1 MASEM
6 MALLKPISKYHH
18 GTTTTTRKTTT
29 TPILPQRIS
38 TVIRM
43 SSATTTAT
51 TKGGGKNKKAIK
63 ETLLAPR
70 FYTTDFDEMEQ
81 LFNTEM
87 NKNLNEAEFEALLQ
101 EFKTDYNQTHFVRNK
116 DFKEA
121 ADEMQGPLRQI
132 FVEFLERSC
141 TAEFSGFLLYKEL
154 GRRLKKTNPVVAE
167 IFSLMS
173 RDEARHAGFLNK
185 GLSDFNLALDLGFLT
200 KARKYTF
207 FKPKFIFY
215 ATYLS
220 EKIGYWR
227 YITIYRHLKANPE
240 YQVYPIFKYFENWC
254 QDENRHGDFFSAL
267 MKAQPQ
273 FLNDWK
279 AKLWARFFCLSVYV
293 TMYLNDTQRT
303 AFYEGIGLNTKEFDM
318 HVIIETNRTT
328 ARIFP
333 AVLDVE
339 NPEFKRK
346 LDRMADIN
354 SKILAIGETDDIPL
368 VKNLKRIPHIAAL
381 VSELLAMYLMKPIES
396 GSVDIAEMDPQLGA
410 FGALD
415 RVGQD
420 TSVPCLAVPKIELIQ
435 IRLFSASTKPKLH
448 KHRTI
453 RLNFTTYAYSCR
465 YTNLDDN
472 TYLENTIDFM

>member
-1 MASEM
+1 MASAMELS
-6 MALLKPISKYHH
+6 LLNPAMHHH
-18 GTTTTTRKTTT
+18 GIAAKTASH
-29 TPILPQRIS
+29 LPLLPARRGAVRFRVRAAAAAPPAPAAKPGS
-38 TVIRM
+38 PKKR
-43 SSATTTAT
+43 
-51 TKGGGKNKKAIK
+51 GKTEVN
-63 ETLLAPR
+63 ESLLTPR

-81 LFNTEM
+81 LFNAEI
-87 NKNLNEAEFEALLQ
+87 NKQLNQDEFDALLQ
-101 EFKTDYNQTHFVRNK
+101 EFKTDYNQTHFIRNPE
-116 DFKEA
+116 FKEA
-121 ADEMQGPLRQI
+121 ADKMQGPLRQI

-227 YITIYRHLKANPE
+227 YITIFRHLKANPE

-267 MKAQPQ
+267 LKAQPQ

-279 AKLWARFFCLSVYV
+279 AKLWSRFFCLSVYI
-293 TMYLNDTQRT
+293 TMYLNDCQRS

-318 HVIIETNRTT
+318 HVIYEDRPT
-328 ARIFP
+328 ARRRGSS
-333 AVLDVE
+333 L
-339 NPEFKRK
+339 
-346 LDRMADIN
+346 LYRMLRTLN
-354 SKILAIGETDDIPL
+354 S
-368 VKNLKRIPHIAAL
+368 R
-381 VSELLAMYLMKPIES
+381 
-396 GSVDIAEMDPQLGA
+396 GS
-410 FGALD
+410 
-415 RVGQD
+415 
-420 TSVPCLAVPKIELIQ
+420 
-435 IRLFSASTKPKLH
+435 
-448 KHRTI
+448 
-453 RLNFTTYAYSCR
+453 
-465 YTNLDDN
+465 
-472 TYLENTIDFM
+472 

>member
-1 MASEM
+1 MAAE
-6 MALLKPISKYHH
+6 MALVKPLTKFSNGAPKF
-18 GTTTTTRKTTT
+18 GSNPGSPKTRASSM
-29 TPILPQRIS
+29 L
-38 TVIRM
+38 RM
-43 SSATTTAT
+43 SARAETAAAAAKKT
-51 TKGGGKNKKAIK
+51 PKKAPKTPPK

-70 FYTTDFDEMEQ
+70 FYTTDFDEMET
-81 LFNTEM
+81 LFNTEI

-116 DFKEA
+116 EFKEA
-121 ADEMQGPLRQI
+121 ADKLQGPLRQI

-227 YITIYRHLKANPE
+227 YITIYRHLKENPE
-240 YQVYPIFKYFENWC
+240 YQCYPIFNYFENWC

-279 AKLWARFFCLSVYV
+279 AKLWSRFFCLC
-293 TMYLNDTQRT
+293 M
-303 AFYEGIGLNTKEFDM
+303 
-318 HVIIETNRTT
+318 
-328 ARIFP
+328 
-333 AVLDVE
+333 
-339 NPEFKRK
+339 
-346 LDRMADIN
+346 
-354 SKILAIGETDDIPL
+354 
-368 VKNLKRIPHIAAL
+368 
-381 VSELLAMYLMKPIES
+381 
-396 GSVDIAEMDPQLGA
+396 
-410 FGALD
+410 
-415 RVGQD
+415 
-420 TSVPCLAVPKIELIQ
+420 
-435 IRLFSASTKPKLH
+435 
-448 KHRTI
+448 
-453 RLNFTTYAYSCR
+453 
-465 YTNLDDN
+465 
-472 TYLENTIDFM
+472 

>member
-1 MASEM
+1 MATE
-6 MALLKPISKYHH
+6 MALLKPVTKIGYCGSA
-18 GTTTTTRKTTT
+18 TIATARTN
-29 TPILPQRIS
+29 LPRRVS

-43 SSATTTAT
+43 SAATGTNPGKTT
-51 TKGGGKNKKAIK
+51 GGGKNKKAIK

-81 LFNTEM
+81 LFNVEM

-116 DFKEA
+116 EFKEA
-121 ADEMQGPLRQI
+121 ADEIQGPLRQI

-227 YITIYRHLKANPE
+227 YITIYRHLKANPQ
-240 YQVYPIFKYFENWC
+240 YQCYPIFKYFENWC

-303 AFYEGIGLNTKEFDM
+303 AFYEGIGLDTKEFDM
-318 HVIIETNRTT
+318 HVIIE
-328 ARIFP
+328 
-333 AVLDVE
+333 
-339 NPEFKRK
+339 
-346 LDRMADIN
+346 
-354 SKILAIGETDDIPL
+354 
-368 VKNLKRIPHIAAL
+368 NLKRIPHIAAL
-381 VSELLAMYLMKPIES
+381 VSELLAAYMMKPIES
-396 GSVDIAEMDPQLGA
+396 GSVDIAELDPQL
-410 FGALD
+410 
-415 RVGQD
+415 V
-420 TSVPCLAVPKIELIQ
+420 
-435 IRLFSASTKPKLH
+435 
-448 KHRTI
+448 
-453 RLNFTTYAYSCR
+453 Y
-465 YTNLDDN
+465 
-472 TYLENTIDFM
+472 

>member
-1 MASEM
+1 MAAE
-6 MALLKPISKYHH
+6 MALVKPISKF
-18 GTTTTTRKTTT
+18 
-29 TPILPQRIS
+29 S
-38 TVIRM
+38 TI
-43 SSATTTAT
+43 ATTTKPRFSYPKAT
-51 TKGGGKNKKAIK
+51 CTSLSTRFCTIKMSATSEQAAAATAQKPSKKSNKTAIK
-63 ETLLAPR
+63 ETLLTPR
-70 FYTTDFDEMEQ
+70 FYTTDFDEMET
-81 LFNTEM
+81 LFNTEI
-87 NKNLNEAEFEALLQ
+87 NKKLNQAEFEALLQ

-116 DFKEA
+116 EFKEA
-121 ADEMQGPLRQI
+121 ADKMQGPLRQI

-185 GLSDFNLALDLGFLT
+185 GLSDFNYALDLGFLT

-240 YQVYPIFKYFENWC
+240 FQCYPIFKYFENWC

-293 TMYLNDTQRT
+293 TMYLNDCQRT
-303 AFYEGIGLNTKEFDM
+303 AFYEGIGLDTKEFDM
-318 HVIIETNRTT
+318 HVIIEVSLWLSLLVCFLQKFMKISVL
-328 ARIFP
+328 RINCQY
-333 AVLDVE
+333 VELDST
-339 NPEFKRK
+339 
-346 LDRMADIN
+346 LCT
-354 SKILAIGETDDIPL
+354 SQ
-368 VKNLKRIPHIAAL
+368 
-381 VSELLAMYLMKPIES
+381 VSQQSSL
-396 GSVDIAEMDPQLGA
+396 
-410 FGALD
+410 
-415 RVGQD
+415 
-420 TSVPCLAVPKIELIQ
+420 
-435 IRLFSASTKPKLH
+435 
-448 KHRTI
+448 
-453 RLNFTTYAYSCR
+453 
-465 YTNLDDN
+465 
-472 TYLENTIDFM
+472 